1 VSEALA
7 GTILLALLF
16 LFFSLGL
23 EIAFSLGLIGLLGL
37 LWLKGWT
44 VGLGVVGSVAWS
56 NASSFSFV
64 AVPLFVFMSAILLHS
79 GIGQSLY
86 AAVARWVGFLPGGL
100 AVASVFACAIFA
112 AVSGSSVATAA
123 TIGMIAIP
131 EMESR
136 GYHKPLIYGSLAAGG
151 TLGILIPPSIPM
163 IIFGVMTET
172 SVGQLYIIFGV
183 MTETSV
189 GQLYMAGILPGILL
203 ALLFAAY
210 IVGYAMVYP
219 GRAPRGEEGS
229 VPLREKLRSLVEV
242 APIALLIVVV
252 LGSMYFG
259 IVTPTEAAALGVS
272 MSLLLAVTIGRLS
285 WPGLVRAF
293 HETVRT
299 TSMIMLIIIFA
310 SIFSHV
316 IALLGTPKALLG
328 LVTGLDLAPWMVF
341 AMIFGIL
348 IAIAYALEELS
359 VMIIML
365 PILFP
370 LVTGLGFDPV
380 WFGIVMIVW
389 LEMGFITPPVGI
401 NLFVIQGVARGSSM
415 RDIAV
420 GSTPFVLLMILLVV
434 ILFLFPDLA
443 LWLPRQMMPG
453 SR

>member
-1 VSEALA
+1 MSEALA

-23 EIAFSLGLIGLLGL
+23 EIAFSLGLVGLLGL
-37 LWLKGWT
+37 FWLKGWT
-44 VGLGVVGSVAWS
+44 IGLGVVGSVSWS

-64 AVPLFVFMSAILLHS
+64 AVPLFVFMSAILLHA

-131 EMESR
+131 EMERR
-136 GYHKPLIYGSLAAGG
+136 GYHKPLVYGSLAAGG
-151 TLGILIPPSIPM
+151 TLGILIPPSVPM
-163 IIFGVMTET
+163 
-172 SVGQLYIIFGV
+172 IIFGV

-203 ALLFAAY
+203 GLLFAAY
-210 IVGYAMVYP
+210 IVGYAMLYP
-219 GRAPRGEEGS
+219 DRAPRGEEGR

-252 LGSMYFG
+252 LGSMYYG

-272 MSLLLAVTIGRLS
+272 MSLLLAVTIGHLTWS
-285 WPGLVRAF
+285 GLRRAF

-316 IALLGTPKALLG
+316 IALLGTPRALLG
-328 LVTGLDLAPWMVF
+328 LVTGLNLAPWMVF
-341 AMIFGIL
+341 ALIFGVLIL
-348 IAIAYALEELS
+348 IAYALEELS

-380 WFGIVMIVW
+380 WFGIVMVVW

-420 GSTPFVLLMILLVV
+420 GSTPFVLILILLVV
-434 ILFLFPDLA
+434 ILFLVPDLA
-443 LWLPRQMMPG
+443 LWLPRQMMAGP
-453 SR
+453 R

>member
-1 VSEALA
+1 
-7 GTILLALLF
+7 
-16 LFFSLGL
+16 
-23 EIAFSLGLIGLLGL
+23 
-37 LWLKGWT
+37 
-44 VGLGVVGSVAWS
+44 
-56 NASSFSFV
+56 
-64 AVPLFVFMSAILLHS
+64 
-79 GIGQSLY
+79 
-86 AAVARWVGFLPGGL
+86 
-100 AVASVFACAIFA
+100 
-112 AVSGSSVATAA
+112 
-123 TIGMIAIP
+123 
-131 EMESR
+131 
-136 GYHKPLIYGSLAAGG
+136 
-151 TLGILIPPSIPM
+151 M
-163 IIFGVMTET
+163 II
-172 SVGQLYIIFGV
+172 YGV

-203 ALLFAAY
+203 GLLFAAY
-210 IVGYAMVYP
+210 IIGYALVYP
-219 GRAPRGEEGS
+219 ERAPRGQEGRA
-229 VPLREKLRSLVEV
+229 PLREKLRSLVEV

-272 MSLLLAVTIGRLS
+272 MSLLLAVTIGRLT

-316 IALLGTPKALLG
+316 IALLGTPRALLG
-328 LVTGLDLAPWMVF
+328 LVTGLKLAPWMVF
-341 AMIFGIL
+341 SLIFGVLIL
-348 IAIAYALEELS
+348 IAYALEELS

-401 NLFVIQGVARGSSM
+401 NLFVIQGVARGSTM

-420 GSTPFVLLMILLVV
+420 GSTPFVLILILLVV
-434 ILFLFPDLA
+434 ILFFVPDLA

>member
-1 VSEALA
+1 MSEALV
-7 GTILLALLF
+7 GTVLLALLF
-16 LFFSLGL
+16 LFFSMGL
-23 EIAFSLGLIGLLGL
+23 EIAFSLGLVGLLGL

-44 VGLGVVGSVAWS
+44 IGLGVVGSVAWS

-64 AVPLFVFMSAILLHS
+64 AVPLFIFMSAILLHA

-131 EMESR
+131 EMERR

-151 TLGILIPPSIPM
+151 TIGILIPPSVPM
-163 IIFGVMTET
+163 II
-172 SVGQLYIIFGV
+172 YGV

-203 ALLFAAY
+203 GLLFAGY
-210 IVGYAMVYP
+210 IIGYALIYP
-219 GRAPRGEEGS
+219 DRAPGGAEGRA
-229 VPLREKLRSLVEV
+229 PLREKLRSLVEV
-242 APIALLIVVV
+242 APIVLLIVVV

-259 IVTPTEAAALGVS
+259 IVTPSEAAALGVAV
-272 MSLLLAVTIGRLS
+272 SLLLAVTIGRLT

-310 SIFSHV
+310 SVFSHV
-316 IALLGTPKALLG
+316 IALLGTPRALLG
-328 LVTGLDLAPWMVF
+328 LVTGLNLAPWLVF
-341 AMIFGIL
+341 TLIFAVLIL
-348 IAIAYALEELS
+348 IAYALEELS

-401 NLFVIQGVARGSSM
+401 NLFVIQGVARGSTM

-420 GSTPFVLLMILLVV
+420 GATPFVLILILMVV
-434 ILFLFPDLA
+434 ILFLVPDLA
-443 LWLPRQMMPG
+443 LWLPRQMIEGP
-453 SR
+453 R